1 MATVRAAP
9 LPPEERRLAI
19 IHAII
24 PLLGEHGPAVT
35 TKQIAAAAGVS
46 EGTIFNVFEDKDDLI
61 RASFEAAIDPAPFER
76 AVGEIDRRLPF
87 EQQVVAAADLSQRRI
102 VHIWKLIG
110 ALGPHHHHPKHG
122 GPFAD
127 SPALNALF
135 ERFRGRLR
143 VEPTEASRLL
153 RALTLSLTHP
163 MMTDHPRTPAEIVD
177 LFLHG
182 AATRRSRSTTR
193 TMEGRP

>member
-1 MATVRAAP
+1 MPTVRAAP

-19 IHAII
+19 IHAMI
-24 PLLGEHGPAVT
+24 PLLGEHGRAVT

-46 EGTIFNVFEDKDDLI
+46 EGTIFNVFDDKDDLL
-61 RASFEAAIDPAPFER
+61 RAAFDAAVDPAPFER
-76 AVGEIDRRLPF
+76 AVAAIDARLPF
-87 EQQVVAAADLSQRRI
+87 EDQVAAAAELSQRRI
-102 VHIWKLIG
+102 VHIWKLVS
-110 ALGPHHHHPKHG
+110 ALGPQHHPKRG
-122 GPFAD
+122 GPFPD

-143 VEPTEASRLL
+143 VEPTEAARLL

-182 AATRRSRSTTR
+182 AAARRTRSGK
-193 TMEGRP
+193 GRA